1 MSKSMNKP
9 KLLHMNGSHTIGIC
23 HRWLSKQNQE
33 TFFFFAKIYFSNNFE
48 QINSHISTNNT
59 QIIKVVGIVPIFTKH
74 KWMINRMETKHKEMI
89 IMNMKYDDFDKSRT
103 KRSYQK
109 YVAYLN
115 QYFQNYHLARQFCS
129 RW

>member
-74 KWMINRMETKHKEMI
+74 KWMNQSNGNETQGNDNNEHEI
-89 IMNMKYDDFDKSRT
+89 RRFW
-103 KRSYQK
+103 QK
-109 YVAYLN
+109 
-115 QYFQNYHLARQFCS
+115 
-129 RW
+129 